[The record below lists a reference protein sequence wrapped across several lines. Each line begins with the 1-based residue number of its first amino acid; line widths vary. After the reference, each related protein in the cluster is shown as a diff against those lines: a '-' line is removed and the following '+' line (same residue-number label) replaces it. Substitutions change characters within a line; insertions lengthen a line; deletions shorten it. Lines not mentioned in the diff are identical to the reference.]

1 MIVAMEKFPFSA
13 NRHGSSKQVFVELHP
28 LQYYLPDDKSLEIQ
42 MMKVDTEGNEK
53 RVLASALPFFAS
65 GKIKNAIV
73 EVTPGH
79 GFWSKAGIT
88 PEEMS
93 TTLQTIID
101 DYKYAMIPRVA
112 RGNAGFGADMLSS
125 HIDGAQNR
133 SKILGE
139 DRLIFI
145 NGKKA
150 TEYMLS
156 KSSPTQFDIWLMP
169 AQDLYKITK

>member
-1 MIVAMEKFPFSA
+1 
-13 NRHGSSKQVFVELHP
+13 
-28 LQYYLPDDKSLEIQ
+28 

-93 TTLQTIID
+93 TTLQIIID
-101 DYKYAMIPRVA
+101 DYKYAMIPLVTG
-112 RGNAGFGADMLSS
+112 GNAGFDANMLTS
-125 HIDGAQNR
+125 HIDGAQR
-133 SKILGE
+133 FEILGK
-139 DRLIFI
+139 DRLVFT

-150 TEYMLS
+150 TDYMLS
-156 KSSPTQFDIWLMP
+156 ESSPTQFDIWLLP
-169 AQDLYKITK
+169 EQDLYKITKSDSEQQDLYKITK